1 MEIINPRVVIIET
14 HIELGPQAIVV
25 PYDESFCISE
35 EKPDYFGAS
44 APAMVK
50 LAERKGYRLV
60 GTNRFG
66 FNLIFVK
73 GDEGNEVL
81 PKVEL
86 HDILKHPRHFERL
99 IPPEKLKEFKFVNL

>member
-1 MEIINPRVVIIET
+1 MFLTTVMSLGLRVLRLLIADWRAGI
-14 HIELGPQAIVV
+14 
-25 PYDESFCISE
+25 
-35 EKPDYFGAS
+35 AS
-44 APAMVK
+44 ARSFSQSSLEMFDVVFVVAMVVK
-50 LAERKGYRLV
+50 IAS
-60 GTNRFG
+60 F
-66 FNLIFVK
+66 FVK